1 MLLSPKIHNQ
11 QFMGKI
17 IKPSYPIEISI
28 GLLIL
33 IFALS
38 FFLSG
43 QIFAIPR
50 MDLQGDYSVYFGM
63 FLASVAVLIMV
74 LILWEELLFPVAVD
88 LEQEEVIFRNHR
100 TKLKIQA
107 FIYLSIP
114 AIFAFIYL
122 NYQLHEV
129 RFYIWAAICILVPV
143 VAKLVSGINNYN
155 DFLKLTFDTIEYK
168 NNKKEGAFE
177 IKNIQQIIPIKDERD
192 VLYKVQLSL
201 ANNSQVTIDLD
212 EMELEVFYDS
222 IEKYITDNYHSLIK
236 EA

>member
-1 MLLSPKIHNQ
+1 
-11 QFMGKI
+11 MGKI

-50 MDLQGDYSVYFGM
+50 ADLQGDYSVYFGM
-63 FLASVAVLIMV
+63 FLASLAVLIMV

-88 LEQEEVIFRNHR
+88 LQKEEVIFRNHR

-114 AIFAFIYL
+114 AIFGFIYL
-122 NYQLHEV
+122 NYQIHEI
-129 RFYIWAAICILVPV
+129 RFYIWAAICVLVPV
-143 VAKLVSGINNYN
+143 VGKLVSGINNYN
-155 DFLKLTFDTIEYK
+155 DFLKLTSDVIEYK

-177 IKNIQQIIPIKDERD
+177 IKNIQQITPIKDERD

-201 ANNSQVTIDLD
+201 ANDSQVTIDLD
-212 EMELEVFYDS
+212 EMELEAFYDS
-222 IEKYITDNYHSLIK
+222 IEKYITDNYQSLIK
-236 EA
+236 GV